1 MSQAPSNAVFRALG
15 DQTRREILRLLR
27 NGPRTSGELAARFES
42 SWPTI
47 SRHLGVL
54 RGSGL
59 VLATRTGQEIHY
71 ELNTSVFQDVLQ
83 HLMEWVTPRTRAPRV
98 RSKRSSRQQEA

>member
-1 MSQAPSNAVFRALG
+1 MSQTPSNAVFRALG

-27 NGPRTSGELAARFES
+27 NGPRTSGELADRFES

-54 RGSGL
+54 RDSGL

-83 HLMEWVTPRTRAPRV
+83 HLMAWVTPRTRAPRV
-98 RSKRSSRQQEA
+98 RSRRSSRQQEA

>member
-1 MSQAPSNAVFRALG
+1 MSHAPSNAVFRALG

-83 HLMEWVTPRTRAPRV
+83 HLMAWVTPRTRAPRV
-98 RSKRSSRQQEA
+98 RSRRSSRQQEA

>member
-54 RGSGL
+54 RDCGL
-59 VLATRTGQEIHY
+59 VLASLTGQEIHY
-71 ELNTSVFQDVLQ
+71 VLNTSVFQDVLQ
-83 HLMEWVTPRTRAPRV
+83 HLMEWVTPWKRAPR
-98 RSKRSSRQQEA
+98 RRSSRQQEA